1 MKSKN
6 LGMGKM
12 KQLEDKLVGDAVR
25 RCPVSA
31 FYRLF
36 CSANFA
42 FNAWGGGRVILTAAQ
57 WHKNNN
63 STEISNDVRYKT
75 LQLKI
80 THKTKIIKAK
90 EKQHNTYYY
99 VYVLYILPWYRFLL
113 IR

>member
-1 MKSKN
+1 MLS
-6 LGMGKM
+6 
-12 KQLEDKLVGDAVR
+12 EDVQSQHFIGYSVL
-25 RCPVSA
+25 
-31 FYRLF
+31 LILLLML
-36 CSANFA
+36 
-42 FNAWGGGRVILTAAQ
+42 GGGVILTAAQ

-80 THKTKIIKAK
+80 THKIKIIKAK

>member
-12 KQLEDKLVGDAVR
+12 KQLEDKPVGDAVR

-42 FNAWGGGRVILTAAQ
+42 FNAGGGGSDSDC
-57 WHKNNN
+57 
-63 STEISNDVRYKT
+63 STM
-75 LQLKI
+75 
-80 THKTKIIKAK
+80 A
-90 EKQHNTYYY
+90 
-99 VYVLYILPWYRFLL
+99 
-113 IR
+113 

>member
-42 FNAWGGGRVILTAAQ
+42 FNAWGGESDSDC
-57 WHKNNN
+57 
-63 STEISNDVRYKT
+63 STM
-75 LQLKI
+75 
-80 THKTKIIKAK
+80 A
-90 EKQHNTYYY
+90 
-99 VYVLYILPWYRFLL
+99 
-113 IR
+113 

>member
-42 FNAWGGGRVILTAAQ
+42 FNALGGGGRERVILTAAQ

-80 THKTKIIKAK
+80 THKTKIIKA
-90 EKQHNTYYY
+90 NYYY

>member
-42 FNAWGGGRVILTAAQ
+42 FNAWGGRVILTAAQ
-57 WHKNNN
+57 CHKNNN

-80 THKTKIIKAK
+80 THKIKIIKAK